1 MPVSCRDLF
10 RVRAVAA
17 VAAVVGSITVR
28 PAAPLRAQSG
38 VNKTV
43 FVAALDADNKPVPG
57 LTKDTWA
64 VREDGTDRTVVD
76 AKPATDPLDVVLM
89 IDTSNTSQ
97 SSISDLRAGLQAFAD
112 AVFAGSA
119 PVTMSIMNVAGAD
132 VMVATD
138 KKTVADVDKVLA
150 KTFADRAGNTVMLE
164 GLVDASKQLAKAQSP
179 RRVIVMVNMDGVPEA
194 STTQGQKV
202 IQAIV
207 GSAASLWAVT
217 YQNTATR
224 NLQGNTGGSGA
235 GAISGGG
242 NQGGVGTGAGSQVLD
257 ALLQAVPEGTGGLRL
272 QIAVPTALSDKLSQI
287 AAAIVGQYAV
297 TYARADGPTP
307 KTMQMGQTKPG
318 VTIHYASTPIK

>member
-1 MPVSCRDLF
+1 MPAFSGNLF
-10 RVRAVAA
+10 RARALA
-17 VAAVVGSITVR
+17 VVLAVVGSTVTV
-28 PAAPLRAQSG
+28 PASAPPSPQAGNR
-38 VNKTV
+38 TV
-43 FVAALDADNKPVPG
+43 FVAALDADNKPVSG

-112 AVFAGSA
+112 ALFAGSA

-138 KKTVADVDKVLA
+138 KKTAADVDKVLT

-164 GLVDASKQLAKAQSP
+164 GLVDASKQLTKAQSQ
-179 RRVIVMVNMDGVPEA
+179 RRAIVMVNMDGVPEA
-194 STTQGQKV
+194 STTPGQKV

-217 YQNTATR
+217 YQNTATK
-224 NLQGNTGGSGA
+224 NLQNNTGGSGA
-235 GAISGGG
+235 GAISSGG

-272 QIAVPTALSDKLSQI
+272 QIAVPTALPGKLSQI
-287 AAAIVGQYAV
+287 AAAIAGQYAV
-297 TYARADGPTP
+297 TYVRGDGPTP
-307 KTMQMGQTKPG
+307 KTMQMGETKPG